1 MAITTAAGD
10 LENTDPDI
18 IKYPLLKD
26 ENKNLEDAQTG
37 TNDGE
42 VSLTLGQIEVTP
54 ELDYPGQPGVGG
66 PGAITEG
73 KAIGPNLA
81 RDTWSDYSE
90 TEFENIT
97 IVGGVD
103 SSPPI
108 PNKLHSFASYTY
120 GLSLALLSKEE
131 YNKIVD
137 NGEYTPNRVLIASAG
152 RYENTQGPKQLIR
165 APYFDEDFYFDG
177 LTLETV
183 IGLNAESR
191 DTNAISH
198 NFTIIEPYG
207 FTLMDRIIELCSDP
221 NAGVN
226 SKNYIDMPYLLQID
240 FFGMDES
247 GEITGI
253 IPQTTKRI
261 PIRLNKMTSKITAK
275 GSEYK
280 FEGVPYNHSAF
291 TLSTITTPA
300 NFEVEASTV
309 LEFFNSQEDDDERIY
324 GAKVSDPGE
333 RESNLGGLR
342 QDQNGRLIGPDGQF
356 VPLDTL
362 NQSLLGQKTKRQLGL
377 YQSYSAALNQYLVRA
392 QSNNKTGHR
401 DVIRFKFSDPE
412 MENSSFYQDRL
423 SFAKDVGMS
432 DLTSPSVIARANLGG
447 NTSSYKAER
456 RIFQINAGTHI
467 DRVIMW
473 IVRNSTWMTKQIEG
487 LVPDGK
493 LDMDKYLAEYG
504 SAKNKILKWIKIVPE
519 IRLLE
524 YDPVRNSWAREITY
538 VVQPYEVRNVK
549 VPYAPRAKAKFPVK
563 EYNYIYT
570 GRNVDIIDLDIQ
582 FNALYYT
589 TLTAYRNSLSKVT
602 IPADGQITKKVQ
614 NIKNDDPDRSY
625 EENAIMP
632 LVNKLVVEDSRSI
645 TGSGSS
651 TPTQVALSDLEESLH
666 QMSTAD
672 MLNIKLRIIG
682 DPSLIKQDEIFWSP
696 SVDGTL
702 KEGTSNVKRNSDR
715 RLTPD
720 GSLKMDNGEVYCQI
734 NFTTPTDIDEE
745 TGMMK
750 FDSNMRD
757 SKFSGLYRIM
767 KVTNNFRDGKFEQEL
782 DLIRLHRQLEAKQES
797 RKSNDTNRNSDLVPG
812 QAAILDQ
819 YALSPYNNTP
829 DDAKRIARDARI
841 SQLEAEVESTSSAL
855 AKTRE
860 NLAREER
867 ELAEL
872 EDEDELEDIL
882 DNADTVVMTEQNQ
895 PEDTQ
900 RGPTLTQE

>member
-1 MAITTAAGD
+1 M
-10 LENTDPDI
+10 
-18 IKYPLLKD
+18 
-26 ENKNLEDAQTG
+26 
-37 TNDGE
+37 
-42 VSLTLGQIEVTP
+42 
-54 ELDYPGQPGVGG
+54 
-66 PGAITEG
+66 
-73 KAIGPNLA
+73 
-81 RDTWSDYSE
+81 
-90 TEFENIT
+90 
-97 IVGGVD
+97 
-103 SSPPI
+103 
-108 PNKLHSFASYTY
+108 
-120 GLSLALLSKEE
+120 
-131 YNKIVD
+131 
-137 NGEYTPNRVLIASAG
+137 
-152 RYENTQGPKQLIR
+152 
-165 APYFDEDFYFDG
+165 
-177 LTLETV
+177 
-183 IGLNAESR
+183 
-191 DTNAISH
+191 
-198 NFTIIEPYG
+198 
-207 FTLMDRIIELCSDP
+207 
-221 NAGVN
+221 
-226 SKNYIDMPYLLQID
+226 
-240 FFGMDES
+240 
-247 GEITGI
+247 
-253 IPQTTKRI
+253 
-261 PIRLNKMTSKITAK
+261 
-275 GSEYK
+275 
-280 FEGVPYNHSAF
+280 
-291 TLSTITTPA
+291 
-300 NFEVEASTV
+300 
-309 LEFFNSQEDDDERIY
+309 
-324 GAKVSDPGE
+324 
-333 RESNLGGLR
+333 
-342 QDQNGRLIGPDGQF
+342 
-356 VPLDTL
+356 
-362 NQSLLGQKTKRQLGL
+362 
-377 YQSYSAALNQYLVRA
+377 
-392 QSNNKTGHR
+392 
-401 DVIRFKFSDPE
+401 
-412 MENSSFYQDRL
+412 
-423 SFAKDVGMS
+423 
-432 DLTSPSVIARANLGG
+432 
-447 NTSSYKAER
+447 
-456 RIFQINAGTHI
+456 
-467 DRVIMW
+467 
-473 IVRNSTWMTKQIEG
+473 
-487 LVPDGK
+487 
-493 LDMDKYLAEYG
+493 
-504 SAKNKILKWIKIVPE
+504 
-519 IRLLE
+519 
-524 YDPVRNSWAREITY
+524 
-538 VVQPYEVRNVK
+538 
-549 VPYAPRAKAKFPVK
+549 
-563 EYNYIYT
+563 
-570 GRNVDIIDLDIQ
+570 
-582 FNALYYT
+582 
-589 TLTAYRNSLSKVT
+589 
-602 IPADGQITKKVQ
+602 Q